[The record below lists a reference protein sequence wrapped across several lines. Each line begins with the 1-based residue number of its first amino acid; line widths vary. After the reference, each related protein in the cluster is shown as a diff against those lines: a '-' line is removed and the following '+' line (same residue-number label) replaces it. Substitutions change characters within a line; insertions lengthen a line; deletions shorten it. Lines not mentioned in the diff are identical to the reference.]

1 MSWGVGGGGAADY
14 DCAVVRASF
23 PVIVMSRMRFYRKLV
38 CFSAHDGPR
47 GGGAAGGG
55 IIPMY
60 LTPANGVSCPVI
72 MFNQTAITSPHK
84 FPRPPQL

>member
-1 MSWGVGGGGAADY
+1 MSWGVGGGGADY